1 MKKETSMEN
10 GFIYIWYDKLRNM
23 FYIGSHKGVPDDN
36 YLSSS
41 RWLNGEIRYR
51 PNDFKRK
58 ILKFLSFQELVL
70 EEYRLIGMI
79 KPHEYGK
86 KYYNLKQGAPAGT
99 EPWNKGTVG
108 QYSDEYRKKLSDKRK
123 LRSSWNKGI
132 PNPQSAENARKGADK
147 LSAKAKGRTRL
158 YKEDGSWTWQ
168 YP

>member
-1 MKKETSMEN
+1 MEY
-10 GFIYIWYDKLRNM
+10 GFIYIWHDTVRNM
-23 FYIGSHKGVPDDN
+23 FYIGSHVGTEDDT

-51 PNDFKRK
+51 PNDFRRK
-58 ILKFLSFQELVL
+58 ILKTLPVDILVL